1 MQREAG
7 LPAAGLID
15 CRLLW
20 TVENRK
26 MMEGLIVDDY
36 YLCRMVALNLSYT
49 LNHLGD
55 LEGKK
60 KNLASAPPKKL

>member
-1 MQREAG
+1 
-7 LPAAGLID
+7 
-15 CRLLW
+15 
-20 TVENRK
+20 

-60 KNLASAPPKKL
+60 KTLLQLHPRNYDLICLASGLDIRTFGSSSDFDVQPM